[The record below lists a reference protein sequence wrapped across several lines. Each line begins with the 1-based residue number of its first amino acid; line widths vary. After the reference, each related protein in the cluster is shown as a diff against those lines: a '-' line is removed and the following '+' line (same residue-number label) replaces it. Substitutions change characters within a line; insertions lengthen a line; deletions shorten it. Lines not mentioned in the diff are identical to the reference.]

1 MQWIEARAA
10 SVAAG
15 GFKGVKLYCGYRMD
29 LVVEKVVVIEFKTLP
44 VHESQLLSYLKLSG
58 LAVGR

>member
-29 LVVEKVVVIEFKTLP
+29 LVVEFKTVEVLLP
-44 VHESQLLSYLKLSG
+44 VHE
-58 LAVGR
+58 A